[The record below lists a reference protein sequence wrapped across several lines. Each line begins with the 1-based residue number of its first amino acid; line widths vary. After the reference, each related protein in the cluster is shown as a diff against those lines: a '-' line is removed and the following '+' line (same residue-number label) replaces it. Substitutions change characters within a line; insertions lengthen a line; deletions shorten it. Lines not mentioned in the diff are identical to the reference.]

1 MKQKLV
7 NKKICKMH
15 VEVRE
20 AGTCSFAEGS
30 LSTFANKTEKWE
42 QQNDVTSFSE
52 LGAIW
57 LQSY

>member
-42 QQNDVTSFSE
+42 QQNVVTSFSE
-52 LGAIW
+52 LGAI
-57 LQSY
+57 